1 MIRRNRKFLS
11 VMLSVCMAAG
21 SVPAVFAQDGAQ
33 TADMAAAAASGSVIS
48 AYSETAGTDIEN
60 HWAKDA
66 MQEFIDAGYLNGT
79 GVGSYK
85 PDGTMTR
92 AQFAAILNRMLRYTE
107 ESADITK
114 YSDITAAAWYRA
126 DMAKALAAGYM
137 SGTSAD
143 NMSPETAVTRE
154 QTFVMLARIL
164 KLDTSDTSS
173 LSAYADADDVSDWA
187 KGSTAALIKAGYVS
201 GDDNKKNKPEK
212 TNDARRRRDSPQPQQ
227 GSAR

>member
-1 MIRRNRKFLS
+1 MIRRNGKFLS

-33 TADMAAAAASGSVIS
+33 TAEQAAAATSGSVS

-60 HWAKDA
+60 HWAKEA

-79 GVGSYK
+79 GGSTYK

-143 NMSPETAVTRE
+143 TMSPETAVTRE
-154 QTFVMLARIL
+154 QAFVMLARIL

-173 LSAYADADDVSDWA
+173 LSAFADADDIADWA
-187 KGSTAALIKAGYVS
+187 KGSAADTFQATTTKI
-201 GDDNKKNKPEK
+201 
-212 TNDARRRRDSPQPQQ
+212 
-227 GSAR
+227 

>member
-1 MIRRNRKFLS
+1 
-11 VMLSVCMAAG
+11 
-21 SVPAVFAQDGAQ
+21 
-33 TADMAAAAASGSVIS
+33 
-48 AYSETAGTDIEN
+48 
-60 HWAKDA
+60 

-79 GVGSYK
+79 GGGSYK

-154 QTFVMLARIL
+154 QAFVMLARIL

-201 GDDNKKNKPEK
+201 GDDNKKINPKKPMTRAEGV
-212 TNDARRRRDSPQPQQ
+212 TVLSREQ